1 MKRLILALSFLFV
14 LFAGD
19 GCANDRGYFVY
30 SSNQITHSR
39 QASLVLRL
47 GERLPIVDLTQRFTG
62 YKVMS
67 TAGEDCSICVIVTG
81 RDGSFAVHYDDTGIV
96 VVAIISADQSS
107 TDAVGNRIGMRLSQ
121 AVGQTAD
128 CDAGMEITCKS
139 SVLYNLLYIVADID
153 GCTLIVT
160 PNVPT
165 QIERCAQIN
174 GFMISKQ

>member
-14 LFAGD
+14 LFAGY
-19 GCANDRGYFVY
+19 GCAADRGYFVY
-30 SSNQITHSR
+30 SSDQITHSR
-39 QASLVLRL
+39 QARLVVRL
-47 GERLPIVDLTQRFTG
+47 GERLPIMDLTRRFTG
-62 YKVMS
+62 YNVKS
-67 TAGEDCSICVIVTG
+67 TAGEDRSICVIVNG
-81 RDGSFAVHYDDTGIV
+81 ADGSFSVYYDDTGIV
-96 VVAIISADQSS
+96 VVAIISADKTS
-107 TDAVGNRIGMRLSQ
+107 TDALGNRVGTPLSQ
-121 AVGQTAD
+121 AVGQSAD
-128 CDAGMEITCKS
+128 CDVGMEITCKS